1 MDEIIYNSATDLIN
15 LLKKR
20 KISSTELT
28 KEFLNQ
34 IESVNDKINAVV
46 KINENVLKEVKKL
59 DNNYDK
65 YKDKALFG
73 LGITIKDS
81 IDTAGIVT
89 TGGTMGRK
97 NYVPGKD
104 ASVVKKLKDE
114 GAIILGKTNTPEL
127 TLEYETNN
135 KIYGKT
141 NNPYDLNKSPGGSSG
156 GAAAAV
162 ATGCSAF
169 DIGSD
174 TAGSIRLP
182 AHFCGISGIR
192 GTKGRVASTGSII
205 PNGIGITN
213 NLTQIGPLTR
223 YVEDLDLVMQVIS
236 GPDGHDPNVVPI
248 NWKNYNSVKKDKLK
262 GIYYLDN
269 GIYEVDN
276 NIKKRV
282 LKTVDFLKSQGIKIE
297 KAKPP
302 TLNKT
307 FSLFKRVFS
316 ADGWNWKYNL
326 LKKYKTIDEV
336 RENPK
341 KALNGIEF
349 NKLLGEWQDFREK
362 NVKFMNDYDFI
373 ISPVTAFA
381 AREHGFSYNKEVI
394 AAFSYTMIYNLL
406 GWPALSMP
414 ISKTEKGLPIGV
426 QIATSPWREDIA
438 LAVASELENEFRFN
452 FKPEL

>member
-1 MDEIIYNSATDLIN
+1 KE
-15 LLKKR
+15 
-20 KISSTELT
+20 ISSTELT
-28 KEFLNQ
+28 KIFLDR
-34 IESVNDKINAVV
+34 IENVNDKINAVV
-46 KINENVLKEVKKL
+46 KVNKNALKEAKRI
-59 DNNYDK
+59 DENYEK
-65 YKDKALFG
+65 YKDKALYG

-81 IDTAGIVT
+81 IDTVGIVT
-89 TGGTMGRK
+89 TGGTKGRE
-97 NYVPGKD
+97 NYVPRED
-104 ASVVKKLKDE
+104 ASVVKRLKEE

-182 AHFCGISGIR
+182 AHFCGICGIR

-213 NLTQIGPLTR
+213 NLTQLGPLTR

-236 GPDGHDPNVVPI
+236 APDGKDPNVIPMD
-248 NWKNYNSVKKDKLK
+248 WKNYNSVKKDKLK

-269 GIYEVDN
+269 GIYKVDD
-276 NIKKRV
+276 NIKKGV

-297 KAKPP
+297 KAQPP
-302 TLNKT
+302 ALDKT
-307 FSLFKRVFS
+307 FSLFKRIFS
-316 ADGWNWKYNL
+316 ADGWNWKYSL
-326 LKKYKTIDEV
+326 LKKYNTIDEV
-336 RENPK
+336 KENSK

-349 NKLLGEWQDFREK
+349 NKLLGEWQEFREK
-362 NVKFMNDYDFI
+362 NLKFMKDYDFI

-381 AREHGFSYNKEVI
+381 AQEHGFSYNKEVI

-406 GWPALSMP
+406 GWPALTMP
-414 ISKTEKGLPIGV
+414 ISKTKKGLAIGV
-426 QIATSPWREDIA
+426 QIASLPWREDISLS
-438 LAVASELENEFRFN
+438 LAKILEKENGG
-452 FKPEL
+452 FKKPPLV